1 MNDDQLGGRGAAA
14 LAAAPDDVAAYTAAG
29 WWSTETLTDHIR
41 RHAATQPDRT
51 AFVDEHG
58 DRMSWRVYDEVS
70 DRVAGALLAAGLE
83 RGDRAVVLMPDGPLV
98 HAAFVGAEKAG
109 VVVMGIG
116 HRAGESEL
124 DHLIG
129 KSDARAIV
137 TLPEHGDRPAT
148 ELVDRLRG
156 RHATLRHHLV
166 VHGPSTECRV
176 ELVGSDVVAPTG
188 PELRALVDERRIGPN
203 ELFLL
208 NSTSGTT
215 GLPKCVMQFQN
226 RWHYFHRKAEEFGAL
241 TPDDVFMSV
250 VPAPFGF
257 GLWTAHFTPTFL
269 GAPCVVMRRFEA
281 ARMIELIERERVSV
295 LSCVSTQFIMM
306 LNSPALEQHDLSS
319 LRVMFTGGE
328 AIPEA
333 RAREFESRTG
343 ASVMNFYGSNETGLL
358 SGTRLDDP
366 THKRLTTG
374 GRIVDEMQVRLY
386 TPEGA
391 RIEGDR
397 GRGVPACKG
406 PATTIGYYDDPA
418 ANEKL
423 FTSDGW
429 MLMGDIV
436 EIDDDGWLSV
446 VGRTSDFIIRGG
458 KNISAP
464 AVEDEVATHPAVS
477 MVAVV
482 PAPDPVFGERV
493 AAYVELKPG
502 TTLDLDGLREH
513 LAARGVSKEWFPE
526 HLFVVDELPRASGG
540 KVAKGDLKKDAAARV
555 NGS

>member
-1 MNDDQLGGRGAAA
+1 MISTSAEN
-14 LAAAPDDVAAYTAAG
+14 VAAYTAAG
-29 WWSTETLTDHIR
+29 WWGTDTLTDHIR
-41 RHAATQPDRT
+41 RHTVTHPDGT

-58 DRMSWRVYDEVS
+58 DRMSWRAYDAIS
-70 DRVAGALLAAGLE
+70 DRIAAALLATGLE
-83 RGDRAVVLMPDGPLV
+83 RGDRAVVFMQDGPLV

-116 HRAGESEL
+116 HRAGEAEL
-124 DHLIG
+124 NHLVG
-129 KSDARAIV
+129 KSQAKAIV
-137 TLPEHGDRPAT
+137 TGPTHGNEPSGA
-148 ELVDRLRG
+148 LVERLRTE
-156 RHATLRHHLV
+156 HPSLRHHV
-166 VHGPSTECRV
+166 VVTGPSSDCTI
-176 ELVGSDVVAPTG
+176 ELVGSSAPVPEG
-188 PELRALVDERRIGPN
+188 KELRELIDARRVGPN

-226 RWHYFHRKAEEFGAL
+226 RWYYFHRKAEEFGRL
-241 TPDDVFMSV
+241 SPDDVFMSV

-269 GAPCVVMRRFEA
+269 GAPCAVMSRFDA
-281 ARMIELIERERVSV
+281 GRMIELIERERVTV

-306 LNSPALEQHDLSS
+306 LNSPALDEHDLSS

-333 RAREFESRTG
+333 RAREFEKRTG
-343 ASVMNFYGSNETGLL
+343 AAVLNFYGSNETGLL

-366 THKRLTTG
+366 VDKRLTTG

-386 TPEGA
+386 TPDGE
-391 RIEGDR
+391 RIAGDR

-406 PATTIGYYDDPA
+406 PATTIGYYEDDA
-418 ANEKL
+418 ANQKL
-423 FTSDGW
+423 FTPDGW

-436 EIDDDGWLSV
+436 EIDDEGWLSV

-493 AAYVELKPG
+493 AAYVELHPG
-502 TTLDLDGLREH
+502 TSLDLDGLREH
-513 LAARGVSKEWFPE
+513 LLARGVSKEWFPE
-526 HLFVVDELPRASGG
+526 YLFVVDELPRASGG
-540 KVAKGDLKKDAAARV
+540 KVAKGELKKDAAKRV
-555 NGS
+555 NAG